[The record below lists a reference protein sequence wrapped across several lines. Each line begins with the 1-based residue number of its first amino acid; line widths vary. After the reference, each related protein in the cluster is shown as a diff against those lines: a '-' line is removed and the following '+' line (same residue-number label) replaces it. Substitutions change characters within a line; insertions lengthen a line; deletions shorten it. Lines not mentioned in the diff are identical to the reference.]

1 MIIVDYMSIAMSVL
15 FTQMQNEKIEEKLLK
30 HMILNT
36 IRAYNVKFRN
46 DYGKLVLACDERSWR
61 KDAYNQYK
69 ANRTKSRTE
78 DDTDWDMFF
87 NIINELKSEI
97 DENFP
102 WKVVSV
108 YGAEADDVIAAL
120 VFNSQE
126 FGQHE
131 DIMIV
136 SSDKDFIQLHVH
148 KNVKQFSPATKK
160 MVKDKN
166 PSNYL
171 IEHIFSG
178 DSGDGVPNVR
188 SGDNT
193 FVDGLRQNRLTTK
206 TKKLWL
212 ENLDNLESVM
222 TQDEYR
228 NYQRNKKVID
238 LREIPSDLNDK
249 IIETYDNAS
258 TKNKLFNYLIKSK
271 LTKLIGSISDF

>member
-61 KDAYNQYK
+61 KDAYNQYN

>member
-1 MIIVDYMSIAMSVL
+1 
-15 FTQMQNEKIEEKLLK
+15 
-30 HMILNT
+30 
-36 IRAYNVKFRN
+36 
-46 DYGKLVLACDERSWR
+46 
-61 KDAYNQYK
+61 
-69 ANRTKSRTE
+69 
-78 DDTDWDMFF
+78 MFF